1 MKRNADIF
9 GPAGNVVIATVLD
22 VVKHL
27 MQTRATVQECIKTFD
42 SDITHAKRTH
52 QLGNIKYGSFP
63 ESDATSVID
72 ITGLCAETETRGHS
86 DAQVCRVSV
95 LLLCWL
101 LCSCWLSSWSRILL
115 VSKEL
120 HIFHIPIHPDPK

>member
-1 MKRNADIF
+1 MNRIADMF

-42 SDITHAKRTH
+42 SNIMHAKRTH

-72 ITGLCAETETRGHS
+72 ITCLCEA
-86 DAQVCRVSV
+86 DAGQPEIDTKGVEIPPNNLVTSLLSVSEDD
-95 LLLCWL
+95 L
-101 LCSCWLSSWSRILL
+101 
-115 VSKEL
+115 
-120 HIFHIPIHPDPK
+120 DPNISFNCC